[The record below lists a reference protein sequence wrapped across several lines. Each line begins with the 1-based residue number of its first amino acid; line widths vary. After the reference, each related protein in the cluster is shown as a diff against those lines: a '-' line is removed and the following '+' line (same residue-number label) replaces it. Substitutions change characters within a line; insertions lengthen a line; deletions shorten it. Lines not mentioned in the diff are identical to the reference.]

1 MGLRDHTNGFPF
13 AMKRLATMTRWGI
26 AAAMAAMLAACAAK
40 APPAPT
46 QAARAVSVVRVEM
59 RPIAGGI
66 VTSGILIPRNQVAI
80 NPDLAGYRVSKLYV
94 DEGDWVKAGQPL
106 AEMDASI
113 LRAQLDQQTA
123 LALQQKANAAEREKE
138 AARVRGLDNQ
148 GVIAEE
154 VLQQRFYAASAAQA
168 TVTAQM
174 ASVKEMQTRLAH
186 MVVRAPVS
194 GLVIK
199 RNVNLGDIS
208 GGAAQPWFLM
218 AQDGQIELNADV
230 AEADFGKM
238 HPGVR
243 AKVTLADDS
252 TADGVVRLVSPS
264 VDTNSRLG
272 KVRISLPVRPG
283 IRSGGYARASFV
295 DFSRA
300 ASVLPETAIR
310 YDADGA
316 SVMVVGSDGKVSK
329 APVRTG
335 ERGAGYVELLSG
347 PPVGSVIVAK
357 AGAQLLAGD
366 YVKPDWTAPSSAPGS

>member
-1 MGLRDHTNGFPF
+1 MRRPA
-13 AMKRLATMTRWGI
+13 AMMTRWGI
-26 AAAMAAMLAACAAK
+26 AVAMATSLAACAGK
-40 APPAPT
+40 APPTPQ

-66 VTSGILIPRNQVAI
+66 VTSGVLVPRNQVAI

-106 AEMDASI
+106 AEMDSSI
-113 LRAQLDQQTA
+113 LRAQLAQQVA
-123 LALQQKANAAEREKE
+123 LAASQKANAAEREKE

-154 VLQQRFYAASAAQA
+154 QLQQRFYAASSAQA
-168 TVTAQM
+168 SVNAQM
-174 ASVKEMQTRLAH
+174 ASVKEMQTRLEH
-186 MVVRAPVS
+186 MIVRAPVS

-199 RNVNLGDIS
+199 RNLNLGDIS
-208 GGAAQPWFLM
+208 GGSAQPWFIM
-218 AQDGQIELNADV
+218 AEDGQIELNADV
-230 AEADFGKM
+230 AEADFAKM

-243 AKVTLADDS
+243 AKVTLADDA

-264 VDTNSRLG
+264 VDSTSRLG
-272 KVRISLPVRPG
+272 KVRISLPIRPD

-295 DFSRA
+295 DISRA

-310 YDADGA
+310 YDANGA
-316 SVMVVGSDGKVSK
+316 SVMVVGADGKVTQVT
-329 APVRTG
+329 VRTG
-335 ERGAGYVELLSG
+335 DRGGGYVELLSG
-347 PPVGSVIVAK
+347 PPVGSVVVAK

-366 YVKPDWTAPSSAPGS
+366 YVKPDWSAPSSAPGS

>member
-1 MGLRDHTNGFPF
+1 
-13 AMKRLATMTRWGI
+13 MKRLAPMTKWGM
-26 AAAMAAMLAACAAK
+26 AAAMAAMLTAGLAACAAK
-40 APPAPT
+40 APPP
-46 QAARAVSVVRVEM
+46 AAQDARSVSVVRVQLK
-59 RPIAGGI
+59 PIAGGI
-66 VTSGILIPRNQVAI
+66 VTSGVLIPRNEVAI
-80 NPDLAGYRVSKLYV
+80 NPDLSGYRVSRLYV

-106 AEMDASI
+106 AEMDSSI
-113 LRAQLDQQTA
+113 LRAQLDQQLA
-123 LALQQKANAAEREKE
+123 LAAQQKANAAEREKE

-154 VLQQRFYAASAAQA
+154 QLQQRFYAASAAQA
-168 TVTAQM
+168 TVNAQM

-186 MVVRAPVS
+186 MIVRAPVS

-243 AKVTLADDS
+243 AKVTLADAS

-272 KVRISLPVRPG
+272 KVRISLPVRPD

-295 DFSRA
+295 DLTRA
-300 ASVLPETAIR
+300 VASVPETAVR
-310 YDADGA
+310 YDANGA
-316 SVMVVGSDGKVSK
+316 SVMVVGADNRLSQV
-329 APVRTG
+329 PVKTG
-335 ERGAGYVELLSG
+335 DRGDGYVELLSG
-347 PPVGSVIVAK
+347 PPPGTVVVAK
-357 AGAQLLAGD
+357 AAAQFLPGD
-366 YVKPDWTAPSSAPGS
+366 HVTPDWVVAAAGP

>member
-1 MGLRDHTNGFPF
+1 MGLSDNTNGFPL

-26 AAAMAAMLAACAAK
+26 AAVMAAMLAACAAK
-40 APPAPT
+40 APPTAA
-46 QAARAVSVVRVEM
+46 QAGRAVSVVRVEL

-106 AEMDASI
+106 AEMDSSI
-113 LRAQLDQQTA
+113 LRAQLDQQLA
-123 LALQQKANAAEREKE
+123 LASQQKANAAEREKE
-138 AARVRGLDNQ
+138 AERVRGLDNQ

-154 VLQQRFYAASAAQA
+154 QLQQRFYAASAAQA

-186 MVVRAPVS
+186 MIVRAPVS
-194 GLVIK
+194 GQVIK

-208 GGAAQPWFLM
+208 SGGASQPCFVM
-218 AQDGQIELNADV
+218 PDAGQIELDPDV
-230 AEADFGKM
+230 PEPDFGKM

-264 VDTNSRLG
+264 VDTNTRLG
-272 KVRISLPVRPG
+272 KVRISLPVRP
-283 IRSGGYARASFV
+283 
-295 DFSRA
+295 
-300 ASVLPETAIR
+300 
-310 YDADGA
+310 
-316 SVMVVGSDGKVSK
+316 
-329 APVRTG
+329 
-335 ERGAGYVELLSG
+335 
-347 PPVGSVIVAK
+347 
-357 AGAQLLAGD
+357 
-366 YVKPDWTAPSSAPGS
+366 

>member
-1 MGLRDHTNGFPF
+1 
-13 AMKRLATMTRWGI
+13 
-26 AAAMAAMLAACAAK
+26 MAVGLAACAAK
-40 APPAPT
+40 APPTPA
-46 QAARAVSVVRVEM
+46 QAARVVSVVRVELK
-59 RPIAGGI
+59 PIAGGI

-80 NPDLAGYRVSKLYV
+80 NADLAGYRVSKLYV

-106 AEMDASI
+106 AEMDSSI
-113 LRAQLDQQTA
+113 LRAQLDQQLA
-123 LALQQKANAAEREKE
+123 LAAQQKANAAEREKE

-154 VLQQRFYAASAAQA
+154 QLQQRFYAASAAQA

-186 MVVRAPVS
+186 MTVRAPVS

-243 AKVTLADDS
+243 AKVTLADDT

-264 VDTNSRLG
+264 VDANSRLG
-272 KVRISLPVRPG
+272 KVRISLPVSPN
-283 IRSGGYARASFV
+283 IRSGGYARASFI
-295 DFSRA
+295 DLSKA
-300 ASVLPETAIR
+300 APALPETAIR
-310 YDADGA
+310 YDANGA
-316 SVMVVGSDGKVSK
+316 SVMVVGADGKVTQ

-335 ERGAGYVELLSG
+335 DRGGGFVELLSG
-347 PPVGSVIVAK
+347 PPVGSVVVAK

-366 YVKPDWTAPSSAPGS
+366 YVKPDWSPGGS

>member
-1 MGLRDHTNGFPF
+1 
-13 AMKRLATMTRWGI
+13 MKRLAKLTRWGI
-26 AAAMAAMLAACAAK
+26 AGAMAVALAACAAK
-40 APPAPT
+40 APP
-46 QAARAVSVVRVEM
+46 QAAPAGRAVSVVRIEM

-106 AEMDASI
+106 AEMDSSI
-113 LRAQLDQQTA
+113 LRAQLDQQEA
-123 LALQQKANAAEREKE
+123 LAAQQKANAAEREKE

-154 VLQQRFYAASAAQA
+154 VLQQRFYAATAAQA

-194 GLVIK
+194 GQVIK

-238 HPGVR
+238 RPGLR
-243 AKVTLADDS
+243 AKVTLADNAA
-252 TADGVVRLVSPS
+252 ADGVVRLVSPS
-264 VDTNSRLG
+264 VDTGSRLG
-272 KVRISLPVRPG
+272 KVRISLPVSPN

-295 DFSRA
+295 DLTRA
-300 ASVLPETAIR
+300 VTAVPETAVR
-310 YDADGA
+310 YDANGA
-316 SVMVVGSDGKVSK
+316 SVMVVGADNRLAQV
-329 APVRTG
+329 PVKTG
-335 ERGAGYVELLSG
+335 DRGAGYVELLAG
-347 PPVGSVIVAK
+347 PPAGTVVVAK
-357 AGAQLLAGD
+357 AAAQFLPGD
-366 YVKPDWTAPSSAPGS
+366 HVTPDWSVAAAGP